1 MPTNETR
8 ERTTRRTEVSGRRT
22 RATLGNRVHRGKA
35 RQVWLPVLVSVG
47 RHLLRVDGSFSYKG
61 KNRDDSGKK
70 RLKKKK
76 KVPRFG
82 LPVTIGSDNRPAFVS
97 QIVQS
102 LALALGTK

>member
-1 MPTNETR
+1 MSTDEAR
-8 ERTTRRTEVSGRRT
+8 KRTTCRTEVSGKRT
-22 RATLGNRVHRGKA
+22 RATLGNRFHRGKA
-35 RQVWLPVLVSVG
+35 RQIWLPVLVSVG
-47 RHLLRVDGSFSYKG
+47 GYLLRVGGGFSYKG
-61 KNRDDSGKK
+61 KNRDDSE
-70 RLKKKK
+70 KKKK